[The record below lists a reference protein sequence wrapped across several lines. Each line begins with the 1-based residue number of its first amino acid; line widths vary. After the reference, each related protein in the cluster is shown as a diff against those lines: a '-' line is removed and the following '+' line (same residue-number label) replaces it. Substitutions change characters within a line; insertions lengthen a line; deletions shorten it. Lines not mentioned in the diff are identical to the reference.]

1 MLKSKSQEQAHLIQ
15 PEMKGE
21 EGEYKEAYFLANN
34 WISYIKF
41 LHRVLKFVEASS
53 EVEMGDVARGITKC
67 LFEEMEKFKSV
78 LEGGENQPKCK
89 EWKEFVE
96 YCG

>member
-34 WISYIKF
+34 WINYIKF

-53 EVEMGDVARGITKC
+53 EVEMG
-67 LFEEMEKFKSV
+67 
-78 LEGGENQPKCK
+78 
-89 EWKEFVE
+89 
-96 YCG
+96 